1 MRGLINTELIER
13 LLFTAIVLG
22 ILLVG
27 YGAFRYLSLSNQLL
41 GNTAAQIHEAG
52 GEVELQSK
60 AQAQGLMAA
69 DIERRRLVAD
79 QYNMMVLGGIGL
91 ALLGFGWLGNDI
103 MRGRRRKEDLTEA
116 EPTNTVQS
124 PG

>member
-1 MRGLINTELIER
+1 MRGLFNTELIER

-27 YGAFRYLSLSNQLL
+27 YGAFRYLNLSNQLS

-103 MRGRRRKEDLTEA
+103 MRGRRRKMESSA
-116 EPTNTVQS
+116 ES
-124 PG
+124 D